1 MVSKSDSFY
10 FLVATFQQMKQLF
23 SRVDGDE
30 NFIKLI
36 WKFLISEASEK
47 TKKSIKT

>member
-1 MVSKSDSFY
+1 MEISRTELKSNFSLNMVSKSDSFY

-36 WKFLISEASEK
+36 
-47 TKKSIKT
+47 